1 MPVHTCMRASPAL
14 VRDRYVV
21 RARGSLVE
29 RRWRLIGYL
38 SATPFCRVGS
48 APRTRNLEPSTQ
60 GHVARALASK
70 SVPATSAHRECALDT
85 SAPAG
90 EASPRSDR

>member
-1 MPVHTCMRASPAL
+1 MWSVL
-14 VRDRYVV
+14 VVLLLSAD
-21 RARGSLVE
+21 G
-29 RRWRLIGYL
+29 RLIGYL
-38 SATPFCRVGS
+38 NATPFCRVGS